1 MLNFQGH
8 GFLVRQMIPKVR
20 NQKVHHQHS
29 SSNQTKP
36 FWIQCIAMQ
45 TQPTT
50 RYVTT
55 RSSWA
60 VSHISAVN
68 PQCGSHT
75 PPQNEHFVVETY
87 WSSSYP
93 VAAQDLPLSTLRKD
107 KWEIFELS
115 RKNRIRIWFLLPP
128 GDLLR
133 ECRWWLRCR
142 GFLRRHRRL
151 PRGERESPQTKLN
164 QKCTLCPGEALCPSS
179 CGNRLVSNLYDVA
192 FTVFR
197 RSL

>member
-68 PQCGSHT
+68 PQCGSHHT
-75 PPQNEHFVVETY
+75 PPQNGHFGAAVILWQRRICLFQLCAKTNERFFSFHAKTESEYDFKKSFYHQVTY
-87 WSSSYP
+87 SVNADGGYVAEVSYEGTAVFP
-93 VAAQDLPLSTLRKD
+93 EVKENQ
-107 KWEIFELS
+107 
-115 RKNRIRIWFLLPP
+115 
-128 GDLLR
+128 
-133 ECRWWLRCR
+133 
-142 GFLRRHRRL
+142 
-151 PRGERESPQTKLN
+151 SPQTKLN
-164 QKCTLCPGEALCPSS
+164 QKFTFCPGEALCPSS